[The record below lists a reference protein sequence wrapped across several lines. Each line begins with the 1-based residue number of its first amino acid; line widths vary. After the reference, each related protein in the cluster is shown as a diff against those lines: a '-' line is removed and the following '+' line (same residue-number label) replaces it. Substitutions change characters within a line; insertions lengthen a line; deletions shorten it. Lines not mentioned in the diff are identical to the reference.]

1 MSERVAFKDFT
12 PAEVLL
18 QINDFPGH
26 MNRSAYLNIRLFQE
40 HKVQNRM
47 NGRRSQMTAKIRRTL
62 EYLSGLQLVEKVED
76 RNDGLGYEWNLTEH
90 GKRAKNLVLPT
101 PMQMK
106 EREND
111 GQPAILRLPR
121 GLRERASRSS

>member
-1 MSERVAFKDFT
+1 MSDRLPYKEFT
-12 PAEVLL
+12 PAEVLQ

-47 NGRRSQMTAKIRRTL
+47 NGRRGQMTAKIRRTL
-62 EYLSGLQLVEKVED
+62 EYLHSLQLVEKVED

-90 GKRAKNLVLPT
+90 GKRAKLLAPHLVRFPDNPT
-101 PMQMK
+101 
-106 EREND
+106 
-111 GQPAILRLPR
+111 A
-121 GLRERASRSS
+121 